1 MSTKIVGA
9 RLLIAALALCLIA
22 PAGSAQ
28 TQAPVR
34 LIVPAAAGGA
44 IDTYARIIAEP
55 LGKLLARP
63 VIVEIKAGANGN
75 IAAQFVAEQAADGAT
90 VLVGTQSQMEINPSS
105 YKNQRWKQA
114 DFIPVIKGIDTLLVL
129 VVHPSVPART
139 FEEWVAWTRAN
150 KGQLIYANYGPGTV
164 SHFLGFQVG
173 EKLGLGYTQVPYR
186 GNAPQMVDLIAGHV
200 KFGFTQLQGAIE
212 PTKAGQLR
220 SLALSS
226 GKRAALLPDVPT
238 LAELGHADLVATAW
252 FGLLLRTGTPAD
264 VVQRF
269 EAAAIAAHN
278 DAEAVKKLE
287 GQGYIMNRQTG
298 PGFRQSIL
306 EQTERWAKIVKATG
320 FAGE

>member
-212 PTKAGQLR
+212 PARAGQLR
-220 SLALSS
+220 ALVQS
-226 GKRAALLPDVPT
+226 GEKRSPLMPDVPT
-238 LAELGHADLVATAW
+238 LAELGHGELTASAW
-252 FGLLLRTGTPAD
+252 FGLLLKVGTPAD
-264 VVQRF
+264 AVERF
-269 EAAAIAAHN
+269 GAAAIAVHA
-278 DAEAVKKLE
+278 DPAVRGRLEA
-287 GQGYIMNRQTG
+287 QGYLMNGQTG
-298 PGFRQSIL
+298 APFRQSIA
-306 EQTERWAKIVKATG
+306 EQTERWAKVVKATG